1 MCSSKYPFSWQ
12 YNSKVIILLVTNK
25 RKVLSVEEKPTLIR
39 EIEYGG
45 GEGEETSWR
54 ISGILFRKLC
64 DIKIGKN
71 KT

>member
-1 MCSSKYPFSWQ
+1 M
-12 YNSKVIILLVTNK
+12 
-25 RKVLSVEEKPTLIR
+25 EEKPTLIR